1 MNIDEVRNLFPHIKT
16 GQIYFNHA
24 AIGPWSNLVLKRI
37 NEYSNQ
43 RSGEAIENYKSF
55 LNWSSSA
62 KSKLGK
68 LIGAN
73 PDRIAWIDNVS
84 NGLNILA
91 QGLKWEKGD
100 RVIINDIEFP
110 SNVYPFLNLREYGV
124 EIDIVKSENGIVD
137 FEEIE
142 KAITPGTRLV
152 SISAVQFLSGY
163 RANLDAIG
171 ELCKKNK
178 MIFCVDAIQ
187 ATGVVQI
194 DVVKSNIDFLC
205 GGTQKWLMAA
215 QGLSYLYITEELQ
228 NKIVQKNVGWASVE
242 NAWNLLQYDLTLKT
256 SAERFQ
262 NGTINALGVAMFDA
276 SLDIFTELNLENSS
290 DGSLADCELRI
301 KENTSYFINKLMEI
315 GIEPLL
321 KKVNE
326 KNRAGIVSFKN
337 ERAKE
342 VFEELEKKKI
352 YCAVREGM
360 VRFSPHFYNTLEEI
374 DLVVEELKKILQK

>member
-24 AIGPWSNLVLKRI
+24 AIGPWSSLVLDRI
-37 NEYSNQ
+37 EEYSKQ
-43 RSGEAIENYKSF
+43 RSGESIENYKSF

-91 QGLKWEKGD
+91 QGLKWNNGD

-124 EIDIVKSENGIVD
+124 EIDIVKSKNGIVD

-142 KAITPGTRLV
+142 RAITPKTKLV

-163 RANLDAIG
+163 RANLDAIAD
-171 ELCKKNK
+171 LCKKNNI
-178 MIFCVDAIQ
+178 IFCVDAIQ

-194 DVVKSNIDFLC
+194 DVVKSKIDYLC

-215 QGLSYLYITEELQ
+215 QGLSYIYITEELQ
-228 NKIVQKNVGWASVE
+228 SRITQKNVGWASVE
-242 NAWNLLQYDLTLKT
+242 NAWNLLQYDLTLKN

-262 NGTINALGVAMFDA
+262 NGTVNALGVAIFD
-276 SLDIFTELNLENSS
+276 SMLDLFDKFGIEN
-290 DGSLADCELRI
+290 CELKI
-301 KENTSYFINKLMEI
+301 INNTNYFIEQLCKI
-315 GIEPLL
+315 GIEPIL
-321 KKVNE
+321 KNVKE
-326 KNRAGIVSFKN
+326 ENRAGIITFKHPKAN
-337 ERAKE
+337 EIYNQ
-342 VFEELEKKKI
+342 LEKRKI

-360 VRFSPHFYNTLEEI
+360 IRFSPHFYNTLEEI
-374 DLVVEELKKILQK
+374 DFVIEELKKII